1 MYCFPLCKTKLCK
14 ILFYRFSEFLFLNA
28 SWRIY
33 AMDVSCL
40 ARLCMTECSLEIS
53 WKCPLRRL
61 LKKKI
66 LLASTERFKRKDVT
80 LNQRIYIFLQYVY
93 SSICFFV
100 HPFLPQIEATSY
112 FTLKLLGF
120 KICLYR
126 FVCVLHLRHF
136 AAQQPSSAHSLGS
149 SDYLAGVVSHSQ
161 TELPQTCHIQTS
173 LPTQKN

>member
-1 MYCFPLCKTKLCK
+1 
-14 ILFYRFSEFLFLNA
+14 
-28 SWRIY
+28 
-33 AMDVSCL
+33 MDVSCL

-53 WKCPLRRL
+53 WNCPLWRL

-80 LNQRIYIFLQYVY
+80 YLY
-93 SSICFFV
+93 SSTICIFINMFFFV
-100 HPFLPQIEATSY
+100 HPFLRQIEVTSY

-120 KICLYR
+120 KICLYVCMDS
-126 FVCVLHLRHF
+126 FVFSISNTLQLRNHLLHTV
-136 AAQQPSSAHSLGS
+136 LGS

-173 LPTQKN
+173 LPTQRKNRFGDVLG